1 MKKNNEEAME
11 MQSGEDLAYTKV
23 IGIDVANS
31 TLKAYT
37 DDASIVY
44 RNTLKKINDAG
55 VIFSFNTDYK
65 MYVYNNEVYEVGDL
79 SVIGSGGRGQ
89 QRYRSDDFQVESVI
103 GLSKL
108 LTPGKVEKIR
118 VVTGVPSNYAKNTE
132 VINKLK
138 ETLLGVH
145 TVKEVT
151 WAKVDEITFDV
162 VDVLV
167 VAQPLGTMYDYMV
180 DDNGEY
186 INPGLLKKK
195 VIVIDIGWGTL
206 DLAILESSKVRS
218 TFGFE
223 IGVSDYIASIQEDV
237 NNRMPEA
244 NIYGLNAH
252 ELDNQLLQS
261 TTIET
266 PFGEFDLSS
275 IVAEHKMDS
284 ARTIYQKVMSLGLEF
299 SQFYRIILTGGGAML
314 FEKELRDQFQ
324 DSRLVIKENAQIS
337 NCRGFYLLGKF

>member
-79 SVIGSGGRGQ
+79 SVMGSGGRGQ

-151 WAKVDEITFDV
+151 WAKVDEITFAKFSEKEVKEGVIFANANSENEFLPMPDKNIKADIIYICSPNNPTGAAYNKAQLKQW
-162 VDVLV
+162 VDYALSMN
-167 VAQPLGTMYDYMV
+167 A
-180 DDNGEY
+180 
-186 INPGLLKKK
+186 I
-195 VIVIDIGWGTL
+195 
-206 DLAILESSKVRS
+206 ILE
-218 TFGFE
+218 
-223 IGVSDYIASIQEDV
+223 
-237 NNRMPEA
+237 
-244 NIYGLNAH
+244 
-252 ELDNQLLQS
+252 NQLYS
-261 TTIET
+261 
-266 PFGEFDLSS
+266 
-275 IVAEHKMDS
+275 
-284 ARTIYQKVMSLGLEF
+284 
-299 SQFYRIILTGGGAML
+299 
-314 FEKELRDQFQ
+314 
-324 DSRLVIKENAQIS
+324 
-337 NCRGFYLLGKF
+337 